1 MEVAASWRMDHR
13 RVTIP
18 EPVAE
23 SVSVAAPARLHMGF
37 LDPGGGTGRRF
48 GSLGLTLQEP
58 CTRVTVWPAAAVS
71 AAGPSAARAAAC
83 ARGMLPALGLPGG
96 VHVEVGDAIPEHAGL
111 GSGTQLA
118 LAVGTAIARLFG
130 RECGVRDTAALLE
143 RGARSGIGI
152 GAFEQGGFLVDGGRG
167 PDTLVPPI
175 ISRLA
180 FPPHWR
186 LLLIFD
192 RSRKGVH
199 GGEEKAAFQSLPP
212 FPAEE
217 SARLCR
223 LTLMQALPALAEADS
238 AAFGHAI
245 TEIQRVVGDHF
256 AAAQGGRF
264 ASPAV
269 AVVLA
274 WLQAEGVAGVGQ
286 SSWGPTGFA
295 VIGNEVEARRLLHA
309 ARARWNEGPLR
320 FMVCAARNQGGEMLV
335 GGCPALEQ
343 GSGRGSD

>member
-1 MEVAASWRMDHR
+1 
-13 RVTIP
+13 
-18 EPVAE
+18 
-23 SVSVAAPARLHMGF
+23 MGF
-37 LDPGGGTGRRF
+37 LDLNGGIGRRF

-58 CTRVTVWPAAAVS
+58 RTRIAVWPASAVS
-71 AAGPSAARAAAC
+71 AAGPSSVRAAAC
-83 ARGMLPALGLPGG
+83 AREMLLALGLSGG

-111 GSGTQLA
+111 GSGTQLS
-118 LAVGTAIARLFG
+118 LAVGAAIARLFG
-130 RECGVRDTAALLE
+130 RDYSLQDTAALLE

-192 RSRKGVH
+192 QNRKGVH
-199 GGEEKAAFQSLPP
+199 GGEERAAFRSLPP
-212 FPAEE
+212 FPAEK
-217 SARLCR
+217 SAHLCR
-223 LTLMQALPALAEADS
+223 LMLMQALPALAEADI
-238 AAFGHAI
+238 ATFGHAI
-245 TEIQRVVGDHF
+245 AEIQRVVGDHF

-264 ASPAV
+264 SSAAV
-269 AVVLA
+269 AAVLD
-274 WLQAEGVAGVGQ
+274 WLQAEGIAGVGQ

-295 VIGNEVEARRLLHA
+295 VIGNEMDARCLLHA

-320 FMVCAARNQGGEMLV
+320 FMVCAARNQGGEVLV
-335 GGCPALEQ
+335 GGCAALGQ
-343 GSGRGSD
+343 GRS

>member
-1 MEVAASWRMDHR
+1 MDQR
-13 RVTIP
+13 RATIP

-37 LDPGGGTGRRF
+37 LDLNGSTGRRF

-58 CTRVTVWPAAAVS
+58 CTRVTIRPASAVS
-71 AAGPSAARAAAC
+71 VAGPSATRAAAC
-83 ARGMLPALGLPGG
+83 AHAMLLALGLPGG

-111 GSGTQLA
+111 GSGTQLS

-130 RECGVRDTAALLE
+130 RDCSLQDTAALLE

-167 PDTLVPPI
+167 ADTVVPPI

-192 RSRKGVH
+192 QDRKGVH
-199 GGEEKAAFQSLPP
+199 GGEEKAAFRSLLP
-212 FPAEE
+212 FPAEK
-217 SARLCR
+217 SAHLCR
-223 LTLMQALPALAEADS
+223 LTLMQALPALVEADI
-238 AAFGHAI
+238 ATFGRAI

-264 ASPAV
+264 SSPAV
-269 AVVLA
+269 AAVLD

-295 VIGNEVEARRLLHA
+295 VIGSEMEARRLLHA

-320 FMVCAARNQGGEMLV
+320 FMVCVARNQGGEVLV
-335 GGCPALEQ
+335 GGCTALGQ
-343 GSGRGSD
+343 GRGRRSD